1 MQIAEPISDATR
13 REIERLSTALV
24 RAGAPALQLPRAQMA
39 ARIVAHLTDDRDLT
53 AGVLLHESLLEP
65 KLIADEFSLTS
76 RNVAEHLHRL
86 GDFGGG
92 VRWEENL
99 TPRGSQAETL
109 RRMLLAVV
117 SDPRLIV
124 ARIAIQLARL
134 RYAREGSARDREQ
147 LARETRAVFAPLA
160 HRLGVWQLKWELEDL
175 AFRYLEPQAYKAIAS
190 ALAERRTDREAYI
203 AGFVTELR
211 ELLTAQHLQSE
222 VAGRAKHIYSIHRK
236 MQRKRLSLDQ
246 LYDLRAVRVV
256 CQSVADCYAAL
267 GIVHSHW
274 PYVRGEFEDY
284 IATPKDNFYRSIHTV
299 VVGPAG
305 MPVEVQIR
313 TLEMHQQAELGIA
326 AHWRYKEGGSRDAGF
341 DKKIEWVR
349 QLLEAPETNAANDQ
363 DFLDRVRSELFEDRV
378 YALTPRGEVVDL
390 PRGATPLDFAYQVHT
405 SLGHRCRGA
414 KVNGRIVTLR
424 QTLANGEVIE
434 IITAKQENPSRDW
447 LTQDGFLIS
456 PRSRAKL
463 RSWFRK
469 LDASENE
476 TAGRQLLE
484 RELARL
490 GVGLDL
496 VPALAADLKAG
507 DASQLHRWLGEGE
520 ITLNQVVSA
529 VTRRVT
535 PKEPAAALTPIA
547 RRPLPP
553 ESVGSTSATGA
564 ISLEGIGQL
573 PMTFGKCCTPVSPE
587 PVMAYIT
594 LSRGITVHAVRCA
607 SLQRMRLAH
616 PERCLAVSWSDRPK
630 TR

>member
-1 MQIAEPISDATR
+1 MQIAEPVSDATR
-13 REIERLSTALV
+13 REIEQLSNVLQS
-24 RAGAPALQLPRAQMA
+24 AGAQALPLAQAQMA
-39 ARIVAHLTDDRDLT
+39 ARIVAYLTDDPDLT
-53 AGVLLHESLLEP
+53 AGVLLHESMVEP
-65 KLIADEFSLTS
+65 ALTS
-76 RNVAEHLHRL
+76 SELSATSRDIAEHLRRL

-92 VRWEENL
+92 MRWEENV

-134 RYAREGSARDREQ
+134 RYARDRSVIEREQ

-175 AFRYLEPQAYKAIAS
+175 ALSYLEPEAYKTIAA
-190 ALAERRTDREAYI
+190 ALAERRADREAYI
-203 AGFVTELR
+203 DTFVAELR
-211 ELLTAQHLQSE
+211 ALLSAQHLQSD
-222 VAGRAKHIYSIHRK
+222 VSGRAKHIYSIHRK
-236 MQRKRLSLDQ
+236 MQRKRLSIDQ
-246 LYDLRAVRVV
+246 LYDLRAVRIV

-267 GIVHSHW
+267 GVVHGHW
-274 PYVRGEFEDY
+274 PYVRGEFDDY

-299 VVGPAG
+299 VIGPAG

-326 AHWRYKEGGSRDAGF
+326 AHWRYKEGSIRDTGF

-349 QLLEAPETNAANDQ
+349 QLLEAPETDAANDQ

-414 KVNGRIVTLR
+414 KVNGRIVTLT
-424 QTLANGEVIE
+424 QPLANGQVVE

-447 LTQDGFLIS
+447 LTQDGFLVS

-490 GVGLDL
+490 SIGLDL

-507 DASQLHRWLGEGE
+507 DASQLYRWLGEGE
-520 ITLNQVVSA
+520 ITLAQIAAAIV
-529 VTRRVT
+529 RRTT
-535 PKEPAAALTPIA
+535 PKETPAPPPPIS
-547 RRPLPP
+547 RRPL
-553 ESVGSTSATGA
+553 SARTMSGVTATGA
-564 ISLEGIGQL
+564 ISLEGIGHL

-587 PVMAYIT
+587 PVVAYIT
-594 LSRGITVHAVRCA
+594 LSRGITVHATRCA
-607 SLQRMRLAH
+607 SLQRMQLAH
-616 PERCLAVSWSDRPK
+616 PERCLVVSWSVEPK
-630 TR
+630 AR